1 MNFIELIKSVLGG
14 GQQQLISPIPENYNP
29 QFYAPS
35 PTPTPT
41 QPYRNPRWETWK
53 ETNPRS
59 FAELLAGTQEA
70 SQNTGVPQELLMDIS
85 GLETTG
91 GRYLDQM
98 GGGVGRGYYQFEPA
112 TTQDI
117 TSNMNPY
124 SATDSANLAAKEI
137 AGGRL
142 SRWGTPSGQW
152 GSLNNPKNMN
162 GKLTDFYSKE
172 ELNRYLAP
180 KFQFK

>member
-1 MNFIELIKSVLGG
+1 
-14 GQQQLISPIPENYNP
+14 
-29 QFYAPS
+29 
-35 PTPTPT
+35 
-41 QPYRNPRWETWK
+41 
-53 ETNPRS
+53 
-59 FAELLAGTQEA
+59 
-70 SQNTGVPQELLMDIS
+70 
-85 GLETTG
+85 
-91 GRYLDQM
+91 
-98 GGGVGRGYYQFEPA
+98 
-112 TTQDI
+112 
-117 TSNMNPY
+117 MNPY

-152 GSLNNPKNMN
+152 GSLNNHKNMN